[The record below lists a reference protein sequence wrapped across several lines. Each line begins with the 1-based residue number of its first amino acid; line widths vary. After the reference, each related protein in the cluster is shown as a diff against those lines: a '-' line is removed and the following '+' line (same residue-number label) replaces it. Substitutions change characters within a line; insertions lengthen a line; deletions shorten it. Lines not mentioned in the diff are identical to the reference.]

1 MIGVRD
7 LWVVNGAT
15 GEVRTEAEVLADE
28 PVARTPDPLI
38 AQVAALTEAARGDG
52 RKVSPEEATALLRV
66 LRGPAHC
73 QKCGYFGP
81 YGKHADG
88 GFLDAEC
95 TSFASYDND

>member
-1 MIGVRD
+1 MHPY
-7 LWVVNGAT
+7 LLA
-15 GEVRTEAEVLADE
+15 GEQIELLRRRRL
-28 PVARTPDPLI
+28 L
-38 AQVAALTEAARGDG
+38 RGDG